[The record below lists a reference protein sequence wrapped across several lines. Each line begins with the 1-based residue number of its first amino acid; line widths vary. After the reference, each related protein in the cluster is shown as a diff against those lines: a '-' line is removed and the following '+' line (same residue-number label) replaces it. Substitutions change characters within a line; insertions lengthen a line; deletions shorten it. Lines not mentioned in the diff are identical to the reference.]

1 MDSEEEIEAAY
12 WEGYWEGYDTYL
24 FGQRNYVNR
33 DNPYPAYLDES
44 MNKLHN
50 AWNEGY
56 LDAQW
61 DD

>member
-1 MDSEEEIEAAY
+1 MDSEEEREEAY
-12 WEGYWEGYDTYL
+12 WEGYWEGYD
-24 FGQRNYVNR
+24 NVNR